1 MGDSRQ
7 IYFKNGYILTMNAS
21 NQVYAHGSL
30 LVEGD
35 QICAVGTVDEQQVR
49 GTRRSSTCA
58 ESTCFRGL

>member
-1 MGDSRQ
+1 MEDSRQ

-49 GTRRSSTCA
+49 GDA
-58 ESTCFRGL
+58 EIIDQIGRAHV